1 MEKVDNYRPVSILPI
16 VVEVFELLVHRQL
29 YEYLQANS
37 LLHPAQSGF
46 RLLHG
51 IQDVLLMSV
60 DDWRQA
66 LGRDEVTALVFI
78 DLSKAFDMIDHG
90 LLLRKLEMYGVRDGE
105 LT

>member
-1 MEKVDNYRPVSILPI
+1 MSILPI
-16 VVEVFELLVHRQL
+16 VAKVFELMVHRQL

-46 RLLHG
+46 RPLYG
-51 IQDVLLMSV
+51 IQDVLLESV

-66 LGRDEVTALVFI
+66 LDRDEVMAAVFI

-90 LLLRKLEMYGVRDGE
+90 LLLRKLEMYGVRDGK
-105 LT
+105 LTWF